1 MIIINLNIDYQAIRR
16 FSKSY
21 SKTNIFRHIA
31 PHDTISVALF
41 FSSNAHLIAIP
52 ATTAMIHYLYK
63 FNHIKKATL
72 YFDMQKLGK
81 NDNYV
86 AKFQKVREIL
96 QIASQLD
103 LFFEQKKFDEDCED
117 R

>member
-1 MIIINLNIDYQAIRR
+1 MIIIINLNMYSIRR
-16 FSKSY
+16 FSKPS
-21 SKTNIFRHIA
+21 SKTNIYRLLA
-31 PHDTISVALF
+31 PHTAISAALF
-41 FSSNAHLIAIP
+41 FSSNAHLMAIP

-86 AKFQKVREIL
+86 ATFEKVREIL
-96 QIASQLD
+96 LTDARFD
-103 LFFEQKKFDEDCED
+103 LFIEQRKFDEGGED